1 MTWHDKVFHNLPQNT
16 LSWMAKESP
25 ITRFV
30 DTTKQQQ
37 VTRSITRVGNAAIAS
52 LLSCLALYSI
62 LLEPPS
68 KILYPKSPTRGSQ
81 PTWCLSK
88 RDNIVNPSID
98 PMHVVNWERKKE
110 ALGYSQYTV
119 LPLPY
124 IINPAPYPILHL
136 LPNSCCPRWL
146 GKKEGRKE
154 GKFFLK
160 KQDNER
166 NTKWSQGGQPLE
178 PFAGGLG

>member
-1 MTWHDKVFHNLPQNT
+1 
-16 LSWMAKESP
+16 MAKESP

-88 RDNIVNPSID
+88 RDNIVNPSVD
-98 PMHVVNWERKKE
+98 PMHVFNWERKKE

-119 LPLPY
+119 LPSSLYHQPRTLS
-124 IINPAPYPILHL
+124 YPPPSSQFL
-136 LPNSCCPRWL
+136 LSKMA
-146 GKKEGRKE
+146 GKEGRKE
-154 GKFFLK
+154 GREIFFK
-160 KQDNER
+160 KTR
-166 NTKWSQGGQPLE
+166 
-178 PFAGGLG
+178 